1 MNKEKLNPK
10 QIEIQIRR
18 VAVERLHIQGL
29 SVTEIAV
36 HLKVDIRTISRDIHE
51 NRKERLKVLGNSAEA
66 RVWLQERLA
75 DYIAFMDEA
84 KRTFYAQSLTFKT
97 EASKSRALWYAVE
110 IESKKIE
117 TIKSLL
123 WSLYDLQTGGRNLMY
138 GEQ

>member
-1 MNKEKLNPK
+1 MDSRQKKNPK
-10 QIEIQIRR
+10 QQEIETRR

-29 SVTEIAV
+29 SVAEIAEQ
-36 HLKVDIRTISRDIHE
+36 LKVDMRTISRDIQE
-51 NRKERLKVLGNSAEA
+51 NRKARLKMLGNSVEA
-66 RVWLQERLA
+66 REYLQSRLA

-84 KRTFYAQSLTFKT
+84 KRTFYAQSLSFET

-123 WSLYDLQTGGRNLMY
+123 WSLYDLQSGGHNLMY
-138 GEQ
+138 GE